1 MKRRI
6 IDVTARL
13 YKATSSAEHV
23 RSESEANAQFVED
36 DAGTKMPLEEMRS
49 RIEKA
54 TGFSGFVVLQQK
66 QRRIQG
72 QIPAA
77 SLHGFAVTL
86 KHILGFEHLSA
97 ISCVDWIDE
106 GRFELVYHFWNYEQ
120 GILVQAKISIDR
132 KQPAQPTITDLW
144 QPAKFFER
152 DIHEMFGVD
161 FPGNEDLS
169 RYILSDWEGPPP
181 MRKDFHTREFAYS
194 QYHFKDYEPEW
205 DGKVQGGYHSN
216 HAAPDAEAQ
225 EVIIPGRKAHA
236 SSDRWWK
243 EAHHE

>member
-1 MKRRI
+1 MKRRV

-13 YKATSSAEHV
+13 YKATSSAEHA
-23 RSESEANAQFVED
+23 RSESEGTAQFVED
-36 DAGTKMPLEEMRS
+36 DVSNKMSLEEMRA
-49 RIEKA
+49 RIEKTA
-54 TGFSGFVVLQQK
+54 GFPGFVVLQQK

-72 QIPAA
+72 EIPADK
-77 SLHGFAVTL
+77 LYGLAVTL
-86 KHILGFEHLSA
+86 KNTLGFEHLSA

-106 GRFELVYHFWNYEQ
+106 RRFELVYHFWNYEQ

-132 KQPAQPTITDLW
+132 KQPSQPTITDLW

-169 RYILSDWEGPPP
+169 KYILSDWQGPPP
-181 MRKDFHTREFAYS
+181 MRKDFHTREFAHS

-205 DGKVQGGYHSN
+205 DDKVQGGYHSN
-216 HAAPDAEAQ
+216 HAVPDAEAQ
-225 EVIIPGRKAHA
+225 EVIMPGRKAHA

-243 EAHHE
+243 EAQHE

>member
-6 IDVTARL
+6 IDATARL

-86 KHILGFEHLSA
+86 KHTLGFEHLSA

-216 HAAPDAEAQ
+216 RAAPDAEAQ

>member
-6 IDVTARL
+6 IDVAARL

-23 RSESEANAQFVED
+23 RLDSTEGAQFLD
-36 DAGTKMPLEEMRS
+36 DDVNGKISLEEMRS
-49 RIEKA
+49 RIEKTA
-54 TGFSGFVVLQQK
+54 GVSGFVVLQQQ

-72 QIPAA
+72 SIPADK
-77 SLHGFAVTL
+77 LYGFAVTL
-86 KHILGFEHLSA
+86 KNSLGFEHLSA

-106 GRFELVYHFWNYEQ
+106 RRFELVYHFWNYEQ
-120 GILVQAKISIDR
+120 GILVQAKISVDR
-132 KQPAQPTITDLW
+132 ENPKQPTISDLW

-169 RYILSDWEGPPP
+169 KYILSDWQGPPP

-205 DGKVQGGYHSN
+205 DDKVQGGYHSS
-216 HAAPDAEAQ
+216 HAGPDAEAM
-225 EVIIPGRKAHA
+225 EEILPGRKAHA
-236 SSDRWWK
+236 SGDRWWK
-243 EAHHE
+243 EARHE

>member
-1 MKRRI
+1 
-6 IDVTARL
+6 
-13 YKATSSAEHV
+13 
-23 RSESEANAQFVED
+23 
-36 DAGTKMPLEEMRS
+36 
-49 RIEKA
+49 
-54 TGFSGFVVLQQK
+54 VVLQQK

-86 KHILGFEHLSA
+86 KHTLGFEHLSA

-216 HAAPDAEAQ
+216 RAAPDAEAQ